1 MAVSTVTPLLWTM
14 WLWRTGQPLEEG
26 HVEKLMKLQNQ
37 GRRLFSQDFKEQI
50 VRIGSLS
57 AVGKRDSVS
66 VVVQTSCHQK
76 RLFPCNPSSYDLE
89 THYMKLSKNWAV
101 NLCGMGPPESGVF

>member
-1 MAVSTVTPLLWTM
+1 MTPLLWTM

-37 GRRLFSQDFKEQI
+37 GRRLFSQDFKETDSKDWTPEC
-50 VRIGSLS
+50 R
-57 AVGKRDSVS
+57 GKTRLS

-76 RLFPCNPSSYDLE
+76 RLFRCPPGSYDLLE
-89 THYMKLSKNWAV
+89 THHMKLSKNWAV
-101 NLCGMGPPESGVF
+101 SLCGMGPLESGVF